1 MAARIVSLVKQE
13 RIDHFFYEKVEKV
26 ERVEKKYNL
35 MIFSISLQSAFYH
48 NIWINYFVLKIK

>member
-48 NIWINYFVLKIK
+48 NI